1 MALERGADIVVMI
14 HPDYQYDSRLAGYFD
29 VMLGSRIQ
37 TRREALDGGMPF
49 FKYVANRF
57 LTMIEN
63 IITGQNLAEWHT
75 GFRAYSRKVLE
86 TIPWQNNS
94 DDFVFDSQ
102 FLFQCV
108 AFSFKIGEIPVPVR
122 YHDKSSSISFI
133 RSIAYGMATL
143 IVALKYLMFKIKITR
158 PKLFS

>member
-1 MALERGADIVVMI
+1 
-14 HPDYQYDSRLAGYFD
+14 
-29 VMLGSRIQ
+29 MLGSRIR
-37 TRREALDGGMPF
+37 TRIEVLQVGMPYY
-49 FKYVANRF
+49 KYVANRI
-57 LTMIEN
+57 LTIIEN
-63 IITGQNLAEWHT
+63 IISGQNLGEWHT

-86 TIPWQNNS
+86 TINWQNNS

-108 AFSFKIGEIPVPVR
+108 AFNFKIGEIPVPVR

-143 IVALKYLMFKIKITR
+143 IVALKYLIFKIKIIR